1 MRMKARR
8 FLLVALSA
16 AVVNT
21 CHSLR
26 PTNAA
31 VKVPSSA
38 ATGTNQARS
47 KILKVEAIVKSDQT
61 SPSLTALYSTSFLV
75 VMGASLVA
83 FSPAPA
89 LIQALGTASATRILS
104 ILSASAA
111 LMEITFS
118 PAVGSLMDS
127 VGRKPVF
134 LASLSALAGSNGL
147 VALKPS
153 VVTVS
158 IAKVVNAFVVGLF
171 FITSQAIMS
180 DSTASQPERLS
191 SAIGIQ
197 LSLTSLGFLCG
208 AIAAGR
214 LAERGLTVAYGA
226 SSVVAMLALGLATT
240 MTETLRLADRI
251 VMEKKATRKLL
262 LRSPLSATRIFRH
275 KEIRVMVILLMLS
288 SIPSFAGDVFQIYSK
303 TEWGLEAKDYST
315 FIAMFGV
322 IGICGNVVG
331 SVLVRKIGIKRFTAI
346 ATLSSMCIPLGAI
359 FFQFRGLMV
368 GALIG
373 FLSSAQR
380 MGITAALISEGAKS
394 GVPQGELAGERSSI
408 LALLK
413 VVGPIWYSMLYVQG
427 KSLIGVKSLPFVFN
441 ILVSILAFTI
451 SIVHL

>member
-1 MRMKARR
+1 MKARR
-8 FLLVALSA
+8 FLLVFFSAAIMYPCQALRPQNTAVKIPSA
-16 AVVNT
+16 AVTVT
-21 CHSLR
+21 SR
-26 PTNAA
+26 PKN
-31 VKVPSSA
+31 
-38 ATGTNQARS
+38 
-47 KILKVEAIVKSDQT
+47 KILKVETIVKSNQSGT
-61 SPSLTALYSTSFLV
+61 SLTALYSTSFLV

-134 LASLSALAGSNGL
+134 LASLSALAASNAM

-153 VVTVS
+153 VATVS

-208 AIAAGR
+208 AVAAGR

-226 SSVVAMLALGLATT
+226 SSVVAVLALCLAST
-240 MTETLRLADRI
+240 MTETLLLADRV

-315 FIAMFGV
+315 FIAMFGI
-322 IGICGNVVG
+322 IGICGNIVG

-346 ATLSSMCIPLGAI
+346 ATLSSMCIPVGAI
-359 FFQFRGLMV
+359 FFEFRGLMV

-373 FLSSAQR
+373 FLASAQR
-380 MGITAALISEGAKS
+380 MGITAALLSEGAKS

-427 KSLIGVKSLPFVFN
+427 KNLIGIKSLPFVFN
-441 ILVSILAFTI
+441 ILVSLLAFTI
-451 SIVHL
+451 SVIHL

>member
-1 MRMKARR
+1 
-8 FLLVALSA
+8 
-16 AVVNT
+16 
-21 CHSLR
+21 
-26 PTNAA
+26 
-31 VKVPSSA
+31 
-38 ATGTNQARS
+38 
-47 KILKVEAIVKSDQT
+47 
-61 SPSLTALYSTSFLV
+61 
-75 VMGASLVA
+75 
-83 FSPAPA
+83 
-89 LIQALGTASATRILS
+89 
-104 ILSASAA
+104 
-111 LMEITFS
+111 
-118 PAVGSLMDS
+118 
-127 VGRKPVF
+127 
-134 LASLSALAGSNGL
+134 
-147 VALKPS
+147 
-153 VVTVS
+153 
-158 IAKVVNAFVVGLF
+158 
-171 FITSQAIMS
+171 
-180 DSTASQPERLS
+180 
-191 SAIGIQ
+191 
-197 LSLTSLGFLCG
+197 
-208 AIAAGR
+208 
-214 LAERGLTVAYGA
+214 
-226 SSVVAMLALGLATT
+226 MLALGLATT
-240 MTETLRLADRI
+240 MTETLKLADRI